1 MDSATDVRRSTK
13 KVKCR
18 TDEPSDPDN
27 PVVNEKGIRM
37 DRVGIQLVSWK
48 EKLMGSASTG
58 ANVQQEEDFE
68 LDDGN
73 VNAEKIFVFCHG
85 NKLQTIW
92 RTNQPLEIIDL
103 ENSYFSVK
111 FQTDEEYLKALAG
124 GPCTIFGH
132 YMIMRPWMPAFST
145 DQPYPSSLLVW
156 IRLPRLPEGMYTKSL
171 LQFIGNEI
179 GTVTKI
185 DRNTDSTSRGQF
197 VKLAVF
203 IDLGKSLVSKV
214 QIDEKF

>member
-18 TDEPSDPDN
+18 TDEPPDLDN

-73 VNAEKIFVFCHG
+73 VNA
-85 NKLQTIW
+85 TIW

-171 LQFIGNEI
+171 LQFIGNAI

>member
-18 TDEPSDPDN
+18 TDEPPDPDD

-37 DRVGIQLVSWK
+37 DRVGIQPVSWK

-68 LDDGN
+68 LDDGDVKAVIIDDN
-73 VNAEKIFVFCHG
+73 
-85 NKLQTIW
+85 W

-103 ENSYFSVK
+103 ENGYFSVK
-111 FQTDEEYLKALAG
+111 FQTDEEYLEALAG

-132 YMIMRPWMPAFST
+132 YLIMRPWTPAFST

-171 LQFIGNEI
+171 LQFIANARR
-179 GTVTKI
+179 TVTKI

-197 VKLAVF
+197 VKLIVF
-203 IDLGKSLVSKV
+203 IDLGKSLVSTV
-214 QIDEKF
+214 